1 MEAGDLFH
9 TWIDTV
15 DLSVERIAVRAHVFT
30 ENRERAALVIWVR
43 AAKELEPEKRTVP
56 IPDWFPRRK
65 M

>member
-30 ENRERAALVIWVR
+30 ENRETCGVGDLGACSKGA
-43 AAKELEPEKRTVP
+43 RT
-56 IPDWFPRRK
+56 
-65 M
+65 